1 MGDRWYWCYDVCVL
15 IYGIGMVNTTALP
28 GLLDMPKDVTLTIN
42 IVRPQLWCCYLGRL
56 RIRDSLTR
64 RLIVPSSPDPRPPIV
79 RGRLSRGRWVGIVL
93 ARCMSIHSS
102 TVGGRRRC

>member
-1 MGDRWYWCYDVCVL
+1 MWDCWYWCYNVCVL
-15 IYGIGMVNTTALP
+15 VYGIGVVNTTAL
-28 GLLDMPKDVTLTIN
+28 LLGMPKDVTLTIN
-42 IVRPQLWCCYLGRL
+42 IVRPQLWCCYLARL

-64 RLIVPSSPDPRPPIV
+64 RLIVPPSPDPRPPIV
-79 RGRLSRGRWVGIVL
+79 RRRLSRGRWVGIVF